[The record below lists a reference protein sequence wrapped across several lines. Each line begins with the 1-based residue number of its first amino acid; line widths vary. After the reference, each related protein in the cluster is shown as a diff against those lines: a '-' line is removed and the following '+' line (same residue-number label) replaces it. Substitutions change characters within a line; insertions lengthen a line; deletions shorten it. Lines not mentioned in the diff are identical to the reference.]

1 MHDLVLGLQCEDS
14 GDPDSTALPN
24 LGSSSEV
31 AERGN
36 PAKIEPELDLQPGML
51 PLTMIIACHGE
62 LTKAC
67 SFIVNVMHV
76 LMLLCMHAPFGSTWL

>member
-1 MHDLVLGLQCEDS
+1 MTWSWDCSVKTLETLTAQHFRTLGHLRKWLREAILQR
-14 GDPDSTALPN
+14 LN
-24 LGSSSEV
+24 H
-31 AERGN
+31 
-36 PAKIEPELDLQPGML
+36 ELDLQPGML